1 MQIDRGK
8 FLEDGYLLIRKVV
21 SPNQLAQL
29 RLTTELLVDRSKVR
43 SIEGKRNDPRSS
55 QWYSSIQ
62 PRVEIDQ
69 TVDNGTSDIVDFLL
83 GTSVHGVSH
92 ALMDAPETAITSMQI
107 NCSGL
112 IDFGYTDWHRDSSAR
127 EQAPLCGLQKD
138 LMENAPGYV
147 QWNIALYDDDVFWLV
162 PGSHKQPSDEDQR
175 QQLLIDPTS
184 KLKGGVPIKLKA
196 GDGVVYPNLMMHWG
210 SFYSSK
216 FRRTLHLGFR
226 SFGGDLLPYA
236 HFIHWDEGLEFTK
249 HLSEHAR
256 SYFHRCMALFNQ
268 EADEIERTLRSVID
282 GDSEK
287 FLHQIGILHPGKNWR
302 MTAVVLLCRL
312 AEKIALGHNPRII
325 ELTEEERNKELSG
338 PAEGRYYTGL
348 SARFSAREAEILTT
362 RFAELNA
369 RLDRDAADVHD
380 RYRTVYDNLR
390 PNSDQLPNFES
401 RPLRQFHC
409 NMPENFGV
417 AEFVNSW

>member
-348 SARFSAREAEILTT
+348 SARFSAREAEILNT

>member
-43 SIEGKRNDPRSS
+43 SIEGKRNDPRGSR
-55 QWYSSIQ
+55 WYSSIQ

-69 TVDNGTSDIVDFLL
+69 TVDNETSDIVDFLL
-83 GTSVHGVSH
+83 GTSVHGLSH

-127 EQAPLCGLQKD
+127 EQAPLCGLQND

-236 HFIHWDEGLEFTK
+236 HFIHWDEGLKFTN

-256 SYFHRCMALFNQ
+256 SYFHRCIALFNQ

-287 FLHQIGILHPGKNWR
+287 FQHQIGILHPGKNWR

-312 AEKIALGHNPRII
+312 AEKIALGHNPKII

-348 SARFSAREAEILTT
+348 SARFSAREAEILTK

-390 PNSDQLPNFES
+390 PNSDQSPNFES

-409 NMPENFGV
+409 NMPENFGI
-417 AEFVNSW
+417 AEFVDSW